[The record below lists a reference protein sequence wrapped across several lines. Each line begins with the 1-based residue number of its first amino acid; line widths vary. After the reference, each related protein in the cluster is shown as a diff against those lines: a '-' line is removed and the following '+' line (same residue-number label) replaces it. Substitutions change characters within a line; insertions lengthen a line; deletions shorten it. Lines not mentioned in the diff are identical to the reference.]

1 MLDGVRSGW
10 NRGDAEY
17 SHEVDGEQTR
27 RSSIFIHAA
36 RASQSANW
44 SDRLRSSALRWI
56 KESYVG
62 VICSGS
68 GSRASAYASAALTI
82 RADSSRRSVRGC
94 RGRPGST
101 TPWSGVIMDR

>member
-44 SDRLRSSALRWI
+44 SDRLRSSALRRWI

-62 VICSGS
+62 VICSES
-68 GSRASAYASAALTI
+68 GSRGVGVRL
-82 RADSSRRSVRGC
+82 RRTP
-94 RGRPGST
+94 GRRR
-101 TPWSGVIMDR
+101 TPPPL